1 MKRRFFVLFLL
12 GFSSGLPL
20 CLIGTTLQAWFS
32 VDSMSILAVSM
43 LGLLGQPYMFKF
55 LWSPWMDRFTI
66 GNSERRRGWIYL
78 LQTILIFLLLLLSFL
93 TPEEHPLW
101 MAGIALLTAF
111 CSSSQDTVIDA
122 YRTEMLPV
130 NERGLGTA
138 FAVAGYRAAILIS
151 GGLALVT
158 AQYWGWQLTY
168 QLMAGLLF
176 IGVIGNYFAPKLE
189 KICLSSDSQIEEKI
203 NLRTALK
210 EFFRQKMAWQFVIF
224 IFLYKLGE
232 SFTSTSSSL
241 TIPFFIQGLHF
252 DLATVGVVNKM
263 GGIVAAVS
271 GGLIAGLLLLRL
283 SLFRALLLFGVGQ
296 AFSVLVFLALAF
308 TGQNLSL
315 LITAV
320 IIDNLVSGMSTT
332 ALLALMM
339 GLCDHRFTATH
350 FAFLSA
356 IAAFPRIIAGPIGGV
371 LQNMMGWKGLY
382 FVVFLAT
389 WPCIILLCYLFY
401 PNRTLLSSL
410 NTSPSCEETKNK
422 ISSRV

>member
-20 CLIGTTLQAWFS
+20 CLVGTTLQAWFS

-66 GNSERRRGWIYL
+66 GNSERRRGWIYF
-78 LQTILIFLLLLLSFL
+78 LQTCLIILLLLLSFFS
-93 TPEEHPLW
+93 PDKHPMW

-111 CSSSQDTVIDA
+111 CSASQDTVIDA
-122 YRTEMLPV
+122 YRTEMLPT

-138 FAVAGYRAAILIS
+138 FAVAGYRSAILLS
-151 GGLALVT
+151 GGLALVI
-158 AQYWGWQLTY
+158 AQYYGWQITY
-168 QLMAGLLF
+168 QCMAALLL
-176 IGVIGNYFAPKLE
+176 IGILGNYFAPKLE
-189 KICLSSDSQIEEKI
+189 KTNLATAEENNI
-203 NLRTALK
+203 RLWPALK
-210 EFFRQKMAWQFVIF
+210 ILFSQKMGWQFIVF

-232 SFTSTSSSL
+232 AFTSTSSSL

-252 DLATVGVVNKM
+252 DLATVGIVNKI
-263 GGIVAAVS
+263 GGIAAAVS
-271 GGLIAGLLLLRL
+271 GGLIAGILLLRF
-283 SLFRALLLFGVGQ
+283 SLFRSLLLFGVGQ
-296 AFSVLVFLALAF
+296 TFSVLIFLALAF
-308 TGQNLSL
+308 IGQNLSL

-320 IIDNLVSGMSTT
+320 IIDNLVAGMSTT

-339 GLCDHRFTATH
+339 GLCDRRFTATH

-356 IAAFPRIIAGPIGGV
+356 VSAFPRVIAGPIGGV
-371 LQNMMGWKGLY
+371 LQGIMGWKGLY
-382 FVVFLAT
+382 LIVFFAT
-389 WPCIILLCYLFY
+389 WPCLILLCYLFF
-401 PNRTLLSSL
+401 PNRNILSSL
-410 NTSPSCEETKNK
+410 NASPSCEESKNK